1 MEISR
6 VSMPLSRVKCLL
18 NASVNVLFG
27 WLNQV
32 IYLKRLIILDNN
44 SEMEDLMKDIA
55 MENLTKD
62 VAIYVNNEMRLLD
75 IRAEND
81 VLMRQIEQLETKI
94 NRAKK
99 RGQRPNMLD
108 INALNKKVFKSL
120 YLLAERDT
128 LLVIG
133 NKLIKESVLHRQIE
147 HRRKY
152 LDGKFRKELYRRQ
165 YIRLCKA
172 PRLHHI
178 DFNIVK

>member
-1 MEISR
+1 MEQLR
-6 VSMPLSRVKCLL
+6 
-18 NASVNVLFG
+18 
-27 WLNQV
+27 
-32 IYLKRLIILDNN
+32 
-44 SEMEDLMKDIA
+44 
-55 MENLTKD
+55 KD
-62 VAIYVNNEMRLLD
+62 VAIYINNEMRLLD

-81 VLMRQIEQLETKI
+81 VLMRQIERLETKI

-99 RGQRPNMLD
+99 RGKRPNVQD

-128 LLVIG
+128 LTVIG
-133 NKLIKESVLHRQIE
+133 NALIKQSVLHREIE

-152 LDGKFRKELYRRQ
+152 LDDKFRKELYNRQ
-165 YIRLCKA
+165 YIRFCKA

>member
-1 MEISR
+1 
-6 VSMPLSRVKCLL
+6 
-18 NASVNVLFG
+18 
-27 WLNQV
+27 
-32 IYLKRLIILDNN
+32 
-44 SEMEDLMKDIA
+44 
-55 MENLTKD
+55 MENLIFDTRTEELTKD
-62 VAIYVNNEMRLLD
+62 VAIFINNEMRLLN
-75 IRAEND
+75 IRAENN
-81 VLMRQIEQLETKI
+81 VLMHRIKRLETKI

-99 RGQRPNMLD
+99 RGQRPNLED
-108 INALNKKVFKSL
+108 INALNKMVFKSL

-133 NKLIKESVLHRQIE
+133 NKLMKESVLHRQIE

-152 LDGKFRKELYRRQ
+152 LDDKFRKELYHRQ

>member
-1 MEISR
+1 
-6 VSMPLSRVKCLL
+6 
-18 NASVNVLFG
+18 
-27 WLNQV
+27 
-32 IYLKRLIILDNN
+32 
-44 SEMEDLMKDIA
+44 
-55 MENLTKD
+55 MENLIFDTRTVELTKD
-62 VAIYVNNEMRLLD
+62 VAIFINNEMRLLD
-75 IRAEND
+75 IRAENN
-81 VLMRQIEQLETKI
+81 VLMHRIKRLETKI

-99 RGQRPNMLD
+99 RGQRPNLED
-108 INALNKKVFKSL
+108 INALNKMVFKSL

-133 NKLIKESVLHRQIE
+133 NKLMKESVLHRQIE

-152 LDGKFRKELYRRQ
+152 LDDKFRKELYHRQ

>member
-1 MEISR
+1 
-6 VSMPLSRVKCLL
+6 
-18 NASVNVLFG
+18 
-27 WLNQV
+27 
-32 IYLKRLIILDNN
+32 
-44 SEMEDLMKDIA
+44 
-55 MENLTKD
+55 MENLIFDTRTEELTKD
-62 VAIYVNNEMRLLD
+62 VAIFINNEMRLLD
-75 IRAEND
+75 IRAENN
-81 VLMRQIEQLETKI
+81 VLMHRIKRLETKI

-99 RGQRPNMLD
+99 RGQRPNLED
-108 INALNKKVFKSL
+108 INALNKMVFKSL

-133 NKLIKESVLHRQIE
+133 NKLMKESVLHRQIE

-152 LDGKFRKELYRRQ
+152 LDDKFRKELYHRQ

>member
-1 MEISR
+1 ME
-6 VSMPLSRVKCLL
+6 
-18 NASVNVLFG
+18 
-27 WLNQV
+27 
-32 IYLKRLIILDNN
+32 
-44 SEMEDLMKDIA
+44 

-62 VAIYVNNEMRLLD
+62 VAIYINNEIRLLD

-81 VLMRQIEQLETKI
+81 VLMRQIERLETKI

-99 RGQRPNMLD
+99 RGQRLYMED

-128 LLVIG
+128 LMVIG
-133 NKLIKESVLHRQIE
+133 NNLIKESVLHRQIE

-152 LDGKFRKELYRRQ
+152 LDDKFRKELYHRQ
-165 YIRLCKA
+165 YIRWCKTR
-172 PRLHHI
+172 RLHHI